1 LFESKEKQW
10 KRFLQ
15 FSKNGS
21 WSLYKLK
28 SESCEEVMSKEKV
41 YYGKNIEIMFNSE
54 VCIHSGIC
62 VKGLPEVFD
71 LSKRPWVNPDADTTE
86 AISRHIDTC
95 PSGALTYKR
104 LDGEYSTEKEE

>member
-1 LFESKEKQW
+1 MKLK
-10 KRFLQ
+10 
-15 FSKNGS
+15 KNS
-21 WSLYKLK
+21 RKDFCSFRRMDLWSFYKLK
-28 SESCEEVMSKEKV
+28 SERCEEVMSKEKV
-41 YYGKNIEIMFNSE
+41 YYGKNIEVMFNSE

-86 AISRHIDTC
+86 AITRHIDTC

-104 LDGEYSTEKEE
+104 LDGEYSTEKEG